1 MAKKAPRSKRVTGPD
16 GGTVVLRKN
25 ANGDGSV
32 YWDASGERWRA
43 TWRDASGKRR
53 TVTGRTAQEAEERR
67 SKRIASAGG
76 DSLGADPTVAELAAW
91 WLDVA
96 RAGHLRPNTRDS
108 YRVQLDRV
116 TAQIGGVRVRA
127 LTVERVRRMIAD
139 MVASGLSSSSIT
151 GSRGRLLQVMEE
163 AVNLGIVAANPVA
176 RTSPPPKR
184 QRAQKRSLT
193 AEETARLLTQLGA
206 HRLGVGVAILFL
218 MGNRASEVLGL
229 AWDDI
234 DFDAG
239 TATIRRGSTYTRS
252 TGQRL
257 DDPKSRNTA
266 GVHFLPPTVVAALRA
281 HRERQD
287 IERAT
292 VGSAWV
298 QQTYRGAP
306 IDLVFLTPFGRLP
319 TSQKLFAAVRA
330 VCEAAGVDPAA
341 VGTHTGRRSVVTAL
355 FQAGVPLEDIA
366 HHVGHG
372 SPAITRGY
380 VQDLGERPRAT
391 AALAARLLDP
401 EADS

>member
-1 MAKKAPRSKRVTGPD
+1 MQPRS
-16 GGTVVLRKN
+16 RK
-25 ANGDGSV
+25 
-32 YWDASGERWRA
+32 
-43 TWRDASGKRR
+43 
-53 TVTGRTAQEAEERR
+53 
-67 SKRIASAGG
+67 
-76 DSLGADPTVAELAAW
+76 
-91 WLDVA
+91 
-96 RAGHLRPNTRDS
+96 
-108 YRVQLDRV
+108 
-116 TAQIGGVRVRA
+116 
-127 LTVERVRRMIAD
+127 
-139 MVASGLSSSSIT
+139 
-151 GSRGRLLQVMEE
+151 
-163 AVNLGIVAANPVA
+163 
-176 RTSPPPKR
+176 
-184 QRAQKRSLT
+184 
-193 AEETARLLTQLGA
+193 
-206 HRLGVGVAILFL
+206 F
-218 MGNRASEVLGL
+218 
-229 AWDDI
+229 
-234 DFDAG
+234 F
-239 TATIRRGSTYTRS
+239 
-252 TGQRL
+252 
-257 DDPKSRNTA
+257 
-266 GVHFLPPTVVAALRA
+266 PPTVVAALRA